1 MNELM
6 LGETA
11 FVSTLPFAFPP
22 ITAAQDTCEIPLSH
36 LASTGAGV
44 LLIRTSCSDTAL
56 AWVMPKLWKGVETR
70 EGGGGGGC
78 VTLGRNGVPKVYA
91 RSRFV
96 IVIFGNVGEG
106 CRMKS

>member
-22 ITAAQDTCEIPLSH
+22 ITVAQDTCE
-36 LASTGAGV
+36 
-44 LLIRTSCSDTAL
+44 LLPGTRARDLLVRASCSDTVPV
-56 AWVMPKLWKGVETR
+56 WVIPKLWKGVETR

-106 CRMKS
+106 CRTKS